1 MGFPLFSPKHNGD
14 RRPPAALCCHP
25 TSNPAHSWA
34 RRCAA
39 PAPSLGAYLFFL
51 IFNFFFCIIYYYYC
65 YYFGSVGFYHFYLI
79 HYLCP
84 PPPPSTAPP
93 LLRGAARGS
102 VPREVGVAL
111 GQEPGCDW
119 RGLGGGRGLARGR
132 RGLEEERR
140 CEWRVE
146 PGGAWLSGGG
156 VA

>member
-84 PPPPSTAPP
+84 PPLLLLPRRCSGAPH
-93 LLRGAARGS
+93 
-102 VPREVGVAL
+102 VGVS
-111 GQEPGCDW
+111 
-119 RGLGGGRGLARGR
+119 RGK
-132 RGLEEERR
+132 
-140 CEWRVE
+140 W
-146 PGGAWLSGGG
+146 AWLSGRNQAVIGE
-156 VA
+156 A

>member
-1 MGFPLFSPKHNGD
+1 MS
-14 RRPPAALCCHP
+14 
-25 TSNPAHSWA
+25 
-34 RRCAA
+34 
-39 PAPSLGAYLFFL
+39 
-51 IFNFFFCIIYYYYC
+51 
-65 YYFGSVGFYHFYLI
+65 
-79 HYLCP
+79 